1 MGVRAH
7 VSIKASCGENHHHWP
22 RLSPRAGA
30 GVDWEAMEE
39 RIPWKQMSSE
49 IEIDASPERVWQVLT
64 DFPALPAWSPFIR
77 SVEGKLEVD
86 ERLKVYIKGSK
97 GMGMTFKPKVLKV
110 EPNREFRWLGHFLI
124 PGLFDGEHYFSIEP
138 LEGDRVRLVQGE
150 IFRVSWLDS

>member
-1 MGVRAH
+1 MKK
-7 VSIKASCGENHHHWP
+7 I
-22 RLSPRAGA
+22 
-30 GVDWEAMEE
+30 
-39 RIPWKQMSSE
+39 SSE

-64 DFPALPAWSPFIR
+64 DFPALSEWSPFIR

-138 LEGDRVRLVQGE
+138 LEGDRVRFVQGE
-150 IFRVSWLDS
+150 VFRGVLVGLMSIMRIMANTHLGFQEMNQALKERAGQSPG